1 MQPRK
6 ILCLIGLHNYRT
18 VELTDCFYTT
28 YSDMNWGPIKH
39 MVYYLECKC
48 CGKRGFKSTYKK
60 DIIGSGHHS
69 GIEYAKA
76 GWIEHGV
83 IYLGEGKAYKP
94 GKPPAPKGAKL
105 KVVDGGKK

>member
-6 ILCLIGLHNYRT
+6 ILCLIGLHNYKT
-18 VELTDCFYTT
+18 VDLTHCFSTT
-28 YSDMNWGPIKH
+28 YTDKNWGPIHH

-60 DIIGSGHHS
+60 DTIGVGHHS

-83 IYLGEGKAYKP
+83 IYLGSDQKSYRP
-94 GKPPAPKGAKL
+94 NTQPPKEAKF